1 MVFWWFI
8 AFVVFLF
15 IELITVTL
23 VTIWFAMG
31 AIAAVI
37 TTFFTDSVVVQSI
50 VFVVVSIISLLI
62 TKPLVKKF
70 KKFEITPTNSDRVIG
85 KIGEVTKSISTNK
98 YGEVKV
104 FDSTWTAKSKDNTSI
119 AKGEKVKILS
129 IEGVKLIVEKED
141 DLI

>member
-8 AFVVFLF
+8 AFLVFVF

-23 VTIWFAMG
+23 VTIWFAIG

-37 TTFFTDSVVVQSI
+37 TTFFTDSIVIQSI
-50 VFVVVSIISLLI
+50 VFVVVSVLSLII

-70 KKFEITPTNSDRVIG
+70 KKFEIVPTNSDRVIG
-85 KIGEVTKSISTNK
+85 KIGEVTKKISPNK

-104 FDSTWTAKSKDNTSI
+104 FDSVWTAKSEDSI
-119 AKGEKVKILS
+119 EEGEKVKVLS
-129 IEGVKLIVEKED
+129 IEGVKLIVKKESD
-141 DLI
+141 

>member
-8 AFVVFLF
+8 AFLVFVF

-23 VTIWFAMG
+23 VTIWFAIG

-37 TTFFTDSVVVQSI
+37 TTFFTDSVVIQSI
-50 VFVVVSIISLLI
+50 VFVVVSVLSLII

-70 KKFEITPTNSDRVIG
+70 KKFDITPTNSDRVIG
-85 KIGEVTKSISTNK
+85 KVGDVTKKISPNK

-104 FDSTWTAKSKDNTSI
+104 FESIWTAKSDEEIKV
-119 AKGEKVKILS
+119 GEKVKVLS
-129 IEGVKLIVEKED
+129 IEGVKLIVKKED
-141 DLI
+141 DII

>member
-8 AFVVFLF
+8 AFLVFVF

-23 VTIWFAMG
+23 VTIWFAIG

-37 TTFFTDSVVVQSI
+37 TTFFTDSVVIQSI
-50 VFVVVSIISLLI
+50 VFVVVSVLSLII

-70 KKFEITPTNSDRVIG
+70 KKFDITPTNSDRVIG
-85 KIGEVTKSISTNK
+85 KVGDVTKKISPNK

-104 FDSTWTAKSKDNTSI
+104 FESIWTAKSDEEIKV
-119 AKGEKVKILS
+119 GEKVRVLS
-129 IEGVKLIVEKED
+129 IEGVKLIVKKED
-141 DLI
+141 DII

>member
-8 AFVVFLF
+8 LFLIFLF
-15 IELITVTL
+15 IELITVNL
-23 VTIWFAMG
+23 VTIWFAIG

-37 TTFFTDSVVVQSI
+37 TTLFTDSIVIQSI
-50 VFVVVSIISLLI
+50 VFVVVSVVSLLI

-70 KKFEITPTNSDRVIG
+70 KKFDFTPTNSDRVIG
-85 KIGEVTKSISTNK
+85 KVGEGTKKITANK

-104 FDSTWTAKSKDNTSI
+104 FESVWTAKAKNNTSI
-119 AKGEKVKILS
+119 EVGEKVKVLS

-141 DLI
+141 E

>member
-8 AFVVFLF
+8 AFLVFVF

-23 VTIWFAMG
+23 VTIWFAIG

-37 TTFFTDSVVVQSI
+37 TTFFTDSIVIQSI
-50 VFVVVSIISLLI
+50 VFVVVSVLSLII

-85 KIGEVTKSISTNK
+85 KIGEVTKKISPNK

-104 FDSTWTAKSKDNTSI
+104 FDSVWTAKSEDSI
-119 AKGEKVKILS
+119 EEGEKVKVLS
-129 IEGVKLIVEKED
+129 IEGVKLIVMKESD
-141 DLI
+141 

>member
-8 AFVVFLF
+8 AFLVFVF

-23 VTIWFAMG
+23 VTIWFAIG

-37 TTFFTDSVVVQSI
+37 TSFFTDSVVIQSI
-50 VFVVVSIISLLI
+50 VFVVVSVLSLII

-85 KIGEVTKSISTNK
+85 KIADVTKKISPNK

-104 FDSTWTAKSKDNTSI
+104 FDNVCTAKSDEEIKV
-119 AKGEKVKILS
+119 GEKVRILS
-129 IEGVKLIVEKED
+129 IEGVKLIVKKED
-141 DLI
+141 DII